1 MTGIMFQKWLIVRLN
16 IGVREWPMKDR
27 KSAVALVVVVA
38 ITVTM
43 VICAIMT
50 IASITEI
57 MWNIDIVVKNM
68 SRGIDKW

>member
-1 MTGIMFQKWLIVRLN
+1 MTGIMFQKWLIVSLN
-16 IGVREWPMKDR
+16 IGVREWPRKDR
-27 KSAVALVVVVA
+27 NSAVALVVVVA
-38 ITVTM
+38 ITVMM
-43 VICAIMT
+43 VICAIMK

>member
-1 MTGIMFQKWLIVRLN
+1 MTEIMFQKWLIVRWN
-16 IGVREWPMKDR
+16 IGVREWQRKDR
-27 KSAVALVVVVA
+27 KSAVAIVVVVA
-38 ITVTM
+38 ITVTR

>member
-1 MTGIMFQKWLIVRLN
+1 MTGIMFQKWLIVRWN
-16 IGVREWPMKDR
+16 IGAREWPKKDR
-27 KSAVALVVVVA
+27 KSDVALVVVVA